1 MDEWNMSV
9 SEAMELT
16 HKSRE
21 FIINAIQQ
29 GVMPGAVV
37 VSKTGIRNVHIPRK
51 AFEAYMNE
59 WNTSPTDKV
68 IQALFK
74 KYTKE

>member
-1 MDEWNMSV
+1 M
-9 SEAMELT
+9 
-16 HKSRE
+16 
-21 FIINAIQQ
+21 
-29 GVMPGAVV
+29 MPGAVV
-37 VSKTGIRNVHIPRK
+37 VSKTGIRSVHIPRK

-74 KYTKE
+74 KYTKK